1 MEFSNPWLLLLLLLL
16 IPVIV
21 WYIMKQKRAQAS
33 LRVSSTEAFD
43 KMPQSYKGYLRH
55 LAFAL
60 RLMVIACV
68 IVVLARPIEKDSLQ
82 HSSTEGV
89 DVVLA
94 LDISGSMLSRDFE
107 PDRLQAAK
115 GVASK
120 FIAERK
126 SDNIGLVIFAGES
139 FTMCPL
145 TTDQHVLQSF
155 LAEVECGLLAD
166 GTAIGDGLATAVN
179 RIKDGPAKSKTIVL
193 LTDGTNNAGVIDPI
207 TAAQLAADYGIRV
220 YTVGVGTRGTA
231 PTPVMTPFGIDFY
244 NMPVE
249 IDEDVLTRIATI
261 GNGKY
266 FRATD
271 ENMLNQV
278 FDEIFS
284 EIDKLEKTKLSVS
297 KYVHREEK
305 YLPWAQLAMLLLAI
319 ELLLRYTILRNM
331 P

>member
-43 KMPQSYKGYLRH
+43 KMPQSYKVYLRH

-278 FDEIFS
+278 FDEI
-284 EIDKLEKTKLSVS
+284 DKLEKTKLSVS
-297 KYVHREEK
+297 KYVHREEM